1 MLIKIDNSFEMQ
13 AVESVLKKLNID
25 ISNSYINKKKTRE
38 VPDIPEYI
46 FEEEEHD
53 NNLSFRWM
61 WENSLTVNVSI
72 NANGADFWTLFQSV
86 VKD

>member
-1 MLIKIDNSFEMQ
+1 MQ

-61 WENSLTVNVSI
+61 
-72 NANGADFWTLFQSV
+72 
-86 VKD
+86 